1 MSFGRMGRR
10 ECGESIWRMCN
21 WHMMMK
27 LELWKSDQIWEVLKV
42 KLTGVT
48 EIWKWIVKEKN
59 YLHIAMR
66 EPFVHPFIQ
75 SVSQPVNQHIFKDC
89 SHSSSQSMICGP
101 WEILRPLQ
109 RYPSDQNCVHNTTK
123 MLFVSFTLIFAQ
135 KSGGGFQ
142 KLHNHGWYIRLKA
155 RADRRTPCPFIQSD
169 IKRLE
174 KLWNS
179 INSLDFGKCCHCS

>member
-1 MSFGRMGRR
+1 MEDGIEGRPG
-10 ECGESIWRMCN
+10 W
-21 WHMMMK
+21 
-27 LELWKSDQIWEVLKV
+27 QQ
-42 KLTGVT
+42 
-48 EIWKWIVKEKN
+48 EKN

-174 KLWNS
+174 KL
-179 INSLDFGKCCHCS
+179 